1 MLSASEL
8 SRYSRQILLPEVGVA
23 GQERLRAARVLVVGA
38 GGLGSPAALY
48 LAAAGVGTLG
58 LLDSDRVELSNL
70 HRQVLHGT
78 ADVDRDKTASATER
92 LGRLNPHVT
101 VVPHPERLTPRNSDR
116 ILQGYDLVVDGSD
129 NYTTRY
135 AVNDACVRLDL
146 PWVYAS
152 VERFSGQLS
161 LFPGADGPCYRCLF
175 ADAPQPGTTAS
186 CDEIGVLGVLPGI
199 LGTMQAS
206 EALKWLLGVGDP
218 LAGKLVT
225 FDLRSV
231 ELRTV
236 AYDRNPACTV
246 CGQGDAK
253 AARRPP
259 SMESDRSDQLE
270 PRDVAALI
278 SRGSDVLLLDVREPW
293 EHQVARIG
301 NSQLVPMNELP
312 ARVGSIDRTRDIV
325 VYCHHGTRSDMAA
338 EWLRSQGFP
347 ARNLAGGIDRW
358 SREVDPAIPR
368 Y

>member
-8 SRYSRQILLPEVGVA
+8 SRYGRQILLPEVGVA

-58 LLDSDRVELSNL
+58 LMDSDRVELSNL

-78 ADVDRDKTASATER
+78 ADVDRAKTVSAGET
-92 LGRLNPHVT
+92 LGALNPHVT
-101 VVPHPERLTPRNSDR
+101 VRQHSERLSAQNAER
-116 ILQGYDLVVDGSD
+116 ILGEYDLVVDGSD
-129 NYTTRY
+129 NYSTRY
-135 AVNDACVRLDL
+135 AVNDACVHLDL

-152 VERFSGQLS
+152 VERFSGQIS
-161 LFPGADGPCYRCLF
+161 FFPGGAGPCYRCLYP
-175 ADAPQPGTTAS
+175 DAPQPGTTAS

-199 LGTMQAS
+199 MGTMQAS
-206 EALKWLLGVGDP
+206 EALKWLLGVGEP
-218 LAGKLVT
+218 LIGKLVT
-225 FDLRSV
+225 FDVRTV

-246 CGQGDAK
+246 CGPTGDTR
-253 AARRPP
+253 ARRAP
-259 SMESDRSDQLE
+259 SIEEGSVQLE
-270 PRDVAALI
+270 PREVAALI
-278 SRGSDVLLLDVREPW
+278 SGGSDLLLLDVREPW
-293 EHQVARIG
+293 EYQVARID

-312 ARVGSIDRTRDIV
+312 ARLGSIDRSRDIV
-325 VYCHHGTRSDMAA
+325 VYCHHGMRSDMAA

>member
-23 GQERLRAARVLVVGA
+23 GQERLRAARVLIVGA

-48 LAAAGVGTLG
+48 LAAAGVGTIG
-58 LLDSDRVELSNL
+58 LVDSDRVELSNL
-70 HRQVLHGT
+70 HRQLLHGT
-78 ADVDRDKTASATER
+78 ADVNRDKTASAAET
-92 LGRLNPHVT
+92 LGRLNPHIAVAE
-101 VVPHPERLTPRNSDR
+101 HAERFTSQSADR
-116 ILQGYDLVVDGSD
+116 ILQGYNLVVDGSD

-161 LFPGADGPCYRCLF
+161 LFPGAAGPCYRCLY

-199 LGTMQAS
+199 IGTMQAS
-206 EALKWLLGVGDP
+206 EALKWLLGVGDS
-218 LAGKLVT
+218 LTGKLVT
-225 FDLRSV
+225 FDLRTV

-236 AYDRNPACTV
+236 AFERNPTCTI
-246 CGQGDAK
+246 CGQANAE
-253 AARRPP
+253 AARHAPSIEKRPEQ
-259 SMESDRSDQLE
+259 MEPQE
-270 PRDVAALI
+270 VAALI
-278 SRGSDVLLLDVREPW
+278 NGGSDVVLLDVREPW

-312 ARVGSIDRTRDIV
+312 ARVGSIDRSRDIV
-325 VYCHHGTRSDMAA
+325 VYCHHGVRSDMVAQ
-338 EWLRSQGFP
+338 WLRSQGFP

>member
-8 SRYSRQILLPEVGVA
+8 ARYSRQILLPEVGLA

-48 LAAAGVGTLG
+48 LAAAGVGSLG
-58 LLDSDRVELSNL
+58 LMDSDRVELSNL

-78 ADVDRDKTASATER
+78 ADVEREKTASAAES
-92 LGRLNPHVT
+92 LSRLNPHVT
-101 VVPHPERLTPRNSDR
+101 VTEHAERLTPQNADR
-116 ILQGYDLVVDGSD
+116 ILQAYDLVVDGSD

-135 AVNDACVRLDL
+135 AVNDACVRLDM

-161 LFPGADGPCYRCLF
+161 FFPGAAGPCYRCLY
-175 ADAPQPGTTAS
+175 AEAPMPGTTAS

-199 LGTMQAS
+199 IGTMQAS

-218 LAGKLVT
+218 LTGKLVT
-225 FDLRSV
+225 FDLRTV
-231 ELRTV
+231 QMRTV
-236 AYDRNPACTV
+236 TYDRNPECPT
-246 CGQGDAK
+246 CGKAVAR
-253 AARRPP
+253 AARQAP
-259 SMESDRSDQLE
+259 SIEEGSGQLE
-270 PRDVAALI
+270 PREVAALI
-278 SRGSDVLLLDVREPW
+278 SRGGDVLLLDVREPW

-312 ARVGSIDRTRDIV
+312 TRLGTIDRSRDIV
-325 VYCHHGTRSDMAA
+325 VYCHHGMRSDMAA